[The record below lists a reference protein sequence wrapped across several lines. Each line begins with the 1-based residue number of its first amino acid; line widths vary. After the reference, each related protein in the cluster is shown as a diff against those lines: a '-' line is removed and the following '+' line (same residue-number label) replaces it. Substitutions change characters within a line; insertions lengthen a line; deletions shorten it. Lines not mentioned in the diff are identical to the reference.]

1 MESFSFGE
9 TLSEAETEVDNETQT
24 WYNEA
29 NKKEE
34 NKTMKEVIVQIGSF
48 TIYGYGLMIAIGIVL
63 AFWVAMFRE
72 KKYQIGNDQVFSL
85 GMWCLVGGWAS
96 AKLLFLIT
104 ELPSLIA
111 DPKQFLATLSNGFVV
126 YGGLIG
132 GILTGWLFCRI
143 KKLSFLKYFDLVMP
157 SIALAQ
163 AFGRIGCF
171 LAGCCY
177 GKETTSAF
185 HVIFPAECRFAP
197 GGIPLI
203 PTQLLSSAGDFLNF
217 FALLFCAKKT
227 KSDGQVGGFY
237 LIFYSIGRFVI
248 ECFRDDPRGK
258 VGMLSTSQFIAVF
271 MLIAGIAIVA
281 YCGKKYPKKAEDNE
295 AENKDTGNKD
305 TENKDTEN
313 NEAEK
318 KEAEASDQEASV
330 QEQELS
336 DPEKKE

>member
-1 MESFSFGE
+1 MR
-9 TLSEAETEVDNETQT
+9 
-24 WYNEA
+24 
-29 NKKEE
+29 
-34 NKTMKEVIVQIGSF
+34 EVIVRIGSF
-48 TIYGYGLMIAIGIVL
+48 TVYGYGLMIAIGIVL
-63 AFWVAMFRE
+63 AFWVAMYRE
-72 KKYQIGNDQVFSL
+72 KKDQIGNDQVFSL

-111 DPKQFLATLSNGFVV
+111 DPKQFLETLSNGFVV

-177 GKETTSAF
+177 GKETAGAF
-185 HVIFPAECRFAP
+185 HVIFPADCRFAP
-197 GGIPLI
+197 GGVPLI

-217 FALLFCAKKT
+217 FVLLFCAKKT
-227 KSDGQVGGFY
+227 KADGQVGGFY
-237 LIFYSIGRFVI
+237 LIFYSIGRFII
-248 ECFRDDPRGK
+248 EFFRDDPRGA
-258 VGMLSTSQFIAVF
+258 VGVLSTSQFIAVF

-281 YCGKKYPKKAEDNE
+281 YCGKKYPKNEDKE
-295 AENKDTGNKD
+295 AENKEEKEE
-305 TENKDTEN
+305 TEVSE
-313 NEAEK
+313 
-318 KEAEASDQEASV
+318 QETSA

-336 DPEKKE
+336 DSGEEK